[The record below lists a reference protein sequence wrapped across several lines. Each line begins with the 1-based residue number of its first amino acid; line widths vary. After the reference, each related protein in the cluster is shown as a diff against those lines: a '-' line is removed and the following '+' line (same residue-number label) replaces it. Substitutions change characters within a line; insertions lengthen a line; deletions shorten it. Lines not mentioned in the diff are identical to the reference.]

1 MAYHIQKTKIQPRAH
16 KNLKD
21 THFVNFPWSRK
32 CASSDKVLIGSSFV
46 IGRENCA
53 SFLTNLRMLLS
64 QANAILD
71 HCLVFLRFT
80 WDLRGNS
87 TFIFVSYTTDCPTLT
102 SQEWS
107 TKISDFEGVY
117 LCHPMHLQ
125 IVHNTLTN
133 FLRLDFKPAQGK
145 ISERPRKQV
154 KSATSRLLH
163 RLFILWVFV
172 YLAENDVIM
181 TSWKLARAQIR
192 TQDLL
197 FLSHPQKNLRFLCRK
212 RGSKDAN

>member
-1 MAYHIQKTKIQPRAH
+1 
-16 KNLKD
+16 
-21 THFVNFPWSRK
+21 
-32 CASSDKVLIGSSFV
+32 
-46 IGRENCA
+46 
-53 SFLTNLRMLLS
+53 
-64 QANAILD
+64 
-71 HCLVFLRFT
+71 
-80 WDLRGNS
+80 
-87 TFIFVSYTTDCPTLT
+87 
-102 SQEWS
+102 
-107 TKISDFEGVY
+107 
-117 LCHPMHLQ
+117 MHLQ

-192 TQDLL
+192 TQDTFVFCAGREVQRTQINKTIAIKTNPLL
-197 FLSHPQKNLRFLCRK
+197 QGEFLMSVGGN
-212 RGSKDAN
+212 

>member
-1 MAYHIQKTKIQPRAH
+1 M
-16 KNLKD
+16 
-21 THFVNFPWSRK
+21 
-32 CASSDKVLIGSSFV
+32 IGSSFV

-71 HCLVFLRFT
+71 HCLVFLCFT

-87 TFIFVSYTTDCPTLT
+87 TFIFVSYTTDCPALT

-107 TKISDFEGVY
+107 TKISDFERVY
-117 LCHPMHLQ
+117 LYHPMHLQ
-125 IVHNTLTN
+125 IVRNTLTN
-133 FLRLDFKPAQGK
+133 FLCLDFKPAQGK

-163 RLFILWVFV
+163 RLFILFGFCLSRRKWRH
-172 YLAENDVIM
+172 NDFLEISACSNSYPGSSLPLTPSKEPSFSVQEERFKGR
-181 TSWKLARAQIR
+181 KLVKPSR
-192 TQDLL
+192 
-197 FLSHPQKNLRFLCRK
+197 
-212 RGSKDAN
+212 

>member
-1 MAYHIQKTKIQPRAH
+1 MQFWIIVWFFCVSLGICAVIAFLFSLATQP
-16 KNLKD
+16 
-21 THFVNFPWSRK
+21 T
-32 CASSDKVLIGSSFV
+32 VL
-46 IGRENCA
+46 
-53 SFLTNLRMLLS
+53 
-64 QANAILD
+64 
-71 HCLVFLRFT
+71 LV
-80 WDLRGNS
+80 
-87 TFIFVSYTTDCPTLT
+87 LT

-197 FLSHPQKNLRFLCRK
+197 FHSHPQMNLRFLCRK
-212 RGSKDAN
+212 RGSKDVN